1 MTGAASEADGPA
13 APGQVVLVGDG
24 ERIAVP
30 SGQPVTLQDVIWN
43 EAGPQGLTLRFRF
56 IAPQIA
62 RAGGNVDFD
71 TAAADMQALC
81 EGFALP
87 RLAEFGPAPAQVVIS
102 LADVAVPFGEAAPE
116 ATQFF
121 EAFSIRD
128 GACIWEI
135 Y

>member
-1 MTGAASEADGPA
+1 MSGTAEPA
-13 APGQVVLVGDG
+13 APGAVLLTGDG
-24 ERIAVP
+24 AAIPVP

-43 EAGPQGLTLRFRF
+43 ESGPQGLTLRFRF

-62 RAGGNVDFD
+62 RAGGSVDFD

-87 RLAEFGPAPAQVVIS
+87 RLAEFGPMPAQVVIS
-102 LADVAVPFGEAAPE
+102 LADVEVPFGEAAPD

>member
-1 MTGAASEADGPA
+1 MSGTAEEEAK
-13 APGQVVLVGDG
+13 PGTVLLTGDG
-24 ERIAVP
+24 GRIAVP

-43 EAGPQGLTLRFRF
+43 EMGPQGLTMRFRF

-62 RAGGNVDFD
+62 REGGGVDFD

-81 EGFALP
+81 ESFALP
-87 RLAEFGPAPAQVVIS
+87 RLAEFGPMPAQIVIS
-102 LADVAVPFGEAAPE
+102 LADISVPFGEAAPE
-116 ATQFF
+116 ATQYF